1 MLRFTN
7 ILFNGTCSKLTKID
21 AIYSLQL
28 DPNTNPPNKNYAVAF
43 RMSDNEES
51 RISLAPYIKSCEKV
65 MKLSGCVWYWCRRN
79 YRYERFTNKIF
90 QTYFFAV
97 MIFLV
102 ITTIYMLTNDEVSSS
117 RQFTLTLTIVNNN
130 LQILLLYVKREAFS
144 RLIQD
149 TPQFANKRAIEVQL
163 KHAMKIIKP
172 WAVIK
177 GLIYFAIFTH
187 NFFFVAQQ
195 LRNNFEEE
203 VLVKVE
209 SNADFYGS
217 LHIAGF
223 VVRLMRVYTLTTMFV
238 FQFGLSWLLMTVLI
252 FINGYLNH
260 LKLCLLRVKIRDPL
274 AINVSWIDD
283 YDLANGDY
291 DMRYCVTM
299 HQFII
304 RYLYVDLN

>member
-1 MLRFTN
+1 ML
-7 ILFNGTCSKLTKID
+7 IYID
-21 AIYSLQL
+21 DRL
-28 DPNTNPPNKNYAVAF
+28 
-43 RMSDNEES
+43 S
-51 RISLAPYIKSCEKV
+51 R
-65 MKLSGCVWYWCRRN
+65 
-79 YRYERFTNKIF
+79 
-90 QTYFFAV
+90 
-97 MIFLV
+97 
-102 ITTIYMLTNDEVSSS
+102 S
-117 RQFTLTLTIVNNN
+117 RQLALTLTIGNTN
-130 LQILLLYVKREAFS
+130 LQILVLYLKREAFS
-144 RLIQD
+144 RFIQD
-149 TPQFANKRAIEVQL
+149 TPQFANKKAIEVQL

-304 RYLYVDLN
+304 R